1 MNAKDFVG
9 LEPRRSLASTE
20 SAHNHQK
27 KDEDQKFAEE
37 IAFVKKLHFCF
48 KTLMHYC
55 CVKFGFV
62 VKSFWSRRCE
72 VLSLGGLDVETNRDR
87 DRERP

>member
-1 MNAKDFVG
+1 MNAEDFVG

-20 SAHNHQK
+20 SAHNNQK

-48 KTLMHYC
+48 TTLMHYC
-55 CVKFGFV
+55 ASNLVLLSKVFGVVV
-62 VKSFWSRRCE
+62 VKLYCKH
-72 VLSLGGLDVETNRDR
+72 SLRS
-87 DRERP
+87 